1 MKVNVNLNILKKK
14 QPLTSPSRM
23 EWGFAVLMSAL
34 FFLTMFYVDNFGMF
48 LTYFWTNE
56 GLIDGRTFNA
66 LGYQGLPYGIL
77 HQWLC
82 EIWVI
87 PVNIIYHI
95 TGTGFDGT
103 AALLWYKFF
112 VTFFFILCMAETGKI
127 AKTLEIDDEQIKWM
141 QFFILTS
148 LLVALPAFHVAQTD
162 VTYLLLMLM
171 GFHAYLKDDYK
182 KFIIYFALA
191 IPLKI
196 IAIFAFIP
204 LILLKEKRIFYVIRD
219 LILGC
224 IIVPVEQILYRLV
237 DFLNRTFI
245 SASQTVIQS
254 QTVVQSQTVAQEA
267 EKTTE
272 EVKLGFMQHFYYK
285 SLYFE
290 FPAVRKG
297 LVASLLVFV
306 FVLLCIWCYMQKRGT
321 IREWKKTA
329 LYAVTTSLS
338 IFFVMASPSP
348 YWIIILYPFLF
359 LLLFSNKDC
368 FRINMLL
375 QHAFTLT
382 MLFVFVIDTYWVFG
396 GSMTFDWLFL
406 SKWGLLPG
414 NHKFQEGPSIAG
426 YLEKYGLDVF
436 MPVMTAICLGSIIGI
451 LWINHPKSTYTEELD
466 ENYRIKLQ
474 HGFAIFGIALMVIWY
489 AANIVLLGRY

>member
-1 MKVNVNLNILKKK
+1 MKINVNLNILKKK
-14 QPLTSPSRM
+14 QPITSPSRI
-23 EWGFAVLMSAL
+23 EWGFAVLMSVL

-148 LLVALPAFHVAQTD
+148 LLVVLPAFHIAQTD
-162 VTYLLLMLM
+162 VTYLLPMLM

-224 IIVPVEQILYRLV
+224 IIIPAEQILYRFV

-254 QTVVQSQTVAQEA
+254 QTVAQEA

-272 EVKLGFMQHFYYK
+272 EIKLGFILKAFGK
-285 SLYFE
+285 
-290 FPAVRKG
+290 KI
-297 LVASLLVFV
+297 SLLIV
-306 FVLLCIWCYMQKRGT
+306 K
-321 IREWKKTA
+321 
-329 LYAVTTSLS
+329 
-338 IFFVMASPSP
+338 
-348 YWIIILYPFLF
+348 
-359 LLLFSNKDC
+359 
-368 FRINMLL
+368 
-375 QHAFTLT
+375 
-382 MLFVFVIDTYWVFG
+382 
-396 GSMTFDWLFL
+396 
-406 SKWGLLPG
+406 
-414 NHKFQEGPSIAG
+414 
-426 YLEKYGLDVF
+426 
-436 MPVMTAICLGSIIGI
+436 
-451 LWINHPKSTYTEELD
+451 
-466 ENYRIKLQ
+466 EN
-474 HGFAIFGIALMVIWY
+474 
-489 AANIVLLGRY
+489 